1 MDEKKIESLE
11 QFSQK
16 HPGVDVTP
24 LLQRNLQSPPNRW
37 RVYLISLLF
46 PPFGLYYTIKY
57 VFVDNDSEEKRRL
70 GWMALWL
77 TVGIIVLSIA
87 TFSLGVQYLKK
98 TQPLLPENPQDLL
111 HEYKDLV
118 Q

>member
-70 GWMALWL
+70 GWMAVWL
-77 TVGIIVLSIA
+77 TIGVILVSALTI
-87 TFSLGVQYLKK
+87 SLGLQYLKR
-98 TQPLLPENPQDLL
+98 TQPSLPENPQDLL
-111 HEYKDLV
+111 QEYRDLV